1 MTDAY
6 IDGHFDE
13 IKAHGSD
20 IESRLD
26 DSFCT
31 AVHLKSENRKYAE
44 GFRAA
49 GEEIAWIEGD
59 YLKAI
64 ETLLN

>member
-1 MTDAY
+1 MTDGY

-20 IESRLD
+20 IESRLN
-26 DSFCT
+26 DSCCT
-31 AVHLKSENRKYAE
+31 TAHLKTENRKYAE

-49 GEEIAWIEGD
+49 GEEIV
-59 YLKAI
+59 
-64 ETLLN
+64 